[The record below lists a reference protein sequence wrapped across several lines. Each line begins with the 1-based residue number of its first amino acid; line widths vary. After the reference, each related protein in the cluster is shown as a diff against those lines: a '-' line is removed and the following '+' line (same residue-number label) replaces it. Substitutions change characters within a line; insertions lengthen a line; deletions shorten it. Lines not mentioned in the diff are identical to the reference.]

1 MANELV
7 YAQPHDFLAG
17 TTPGFAD
24 DEAKR
29 QQAYARSA
37 AAHSA
42 KPGAGLDVTRADE
55 SRAYLTDA
63 ARGLEDQARLA
74 GSAGAAYRDFL
85 GQGPGPSA
93 ARGQLA
99 DAANASR
106 AQAIALSQSGRGA
119 MGGGEAARRAAFSN
133 AATSGATSLQDQA
146 LAAQEDQM
154 WRQREAEA
162 LRGAASAYGLEGTL
176 YGAAGDAYNTQR
188 GQDISQ
194 VNNVYRNAADRDAA
208 SRAWDAYGT
217 QREGLAF
224 DYRAAQADANANYGA
239 SATFAD
245 QRRADLLDAENERQR
260 QIQQAKNDAARDAT
274 LAVATFGASKVSD
287 RRLKTDIRR
296 ADRAELTTLIQ
307 ALADG

>member
-1 MANELV
+1 MANELI
-7 YAQPHDFLAG
+7 YAQPHEFLAG
-17 TTPGFAD
+17 TTPGFAE

-29 QQAYARSA
+29 QEWYAQQAQHYSA
-37 AAHSA
+37 Q
-42 KPGAGLDVTRADE
+42 PGAGLDVTRSDE
-55 SRAYLTDA
+55 SRAYLSDA

-74 GSAGAAYRDFL
+74 GSAGGAYRDFL

-133 AATSGATSLQDQA
+133 AATSGTTSLQDQA
-146 LAAQEDQM
+146 LAAQEDQL

-162 LRGAASAYGLEGTL
+162 LRGAASAYGLEGNL
-176 YGAAGDAYNTQR
+176 YGAAGDAYNAQR
-188 GQDISQ
+188 GQDITQ
-194 VNNVYRNAADRDAA
+194 TNNIYRNAADRDATA
-208 SRAWDAYGT
+208 QAWDAYGT
-217 QREGLAF
+217 QREGQAF
-224 DYRAAQADANANYGA
+224 DYRATQADANAAYGA

-245 QRRADLLDAENERQR
+245 QKRRDLIDAENERQR
-260 QIQQAKNDAARDAT
+260 QIQQSRGDAARDAT
-274 LAVATFGASKVSD
+274 LAVATFGASKISD
-287 RRLKTDIRR
+287 RRLKTDIRGVSR
-296 ADRAELTTLIQ
+296 DELTTLIQ